1 MGIIAHIDMDCFFC
15 ACEVKKDPELKGKP
29 VIVGGTSDRGVVSAA
44 NYEARNFGVFSA
56 TPLKTAKKLCPDGI
70 FLDVD
75 IKLYRKESERIMEIF
90 YEIADD
96 MQQVSVD
103 EAYLALDN
111 YSKNF
116 SDLDEMAEHIQKTI
130 LEKTSLTCS
139 IGISESRIVSK
150 IASDFKKP
158 AGITIVNN
166 MQKFL
171 APLPIEKIPGIG
183 KVTKENYHNNKVH
196 TIGNL
201 AKLDNFTILE
211 LFGKQG
217 IEYQKV
223 ALGLDRSGIVHRE
236 TIKSISRED
245 TFLNDL
251 YDPLILEK
259 KLFELS
265 RQVHNDL
272 LSSFMT
278 YRTVSI
284 KLRYADF
291 TTITRD
297 ITLRAPIN
305 SLEEIRRN
313 TIELFR
319 KAYNQKNP
327 VRLLGIKLSNLDSDE
342 EIQLTLN
349 DFEKNYF

>member
-15 ACEVKKDPELKGKP
+15 ACEEKRNPELKGKP
-29 VIVGGTSDRGVVSAA
+29 VIVGGTSERGVVSAA
-44 NYEARNFGVFSA
+44 NYEARAFGVYSA
-56 TPLKTAKKLCPDGI
+56 TPLKKAKKLCPKGI
-70 FLDVD
+70 FLAVD
-75 IKLYRKESERIMEIF
+75 GKLYREESKRIMEAF

-116 SDLDEMAEHIQKTI
+116 PSLQEMAEHIQNTI
-130 LEKTSLTCS
+130 KEKTSLTCS

-150 IASDFKKP
+150 IASDYKKP
-158 AGITIVNN
+158 AGITIVNK
-166 MQKFL
+166 MQNFL
-171 APLPIEKIPGIG
+171 EPLPIEKIPGIG
-183 KVTKENYHNNKVH
+183 KVTKELYHSNDIN
-196 TIGNL
+196 TIGDL
-201 AKLDNFTILE
+201 AKLDNFTVLE

-223 ALGLDRSGIVHRE
+223 ALGLDRSGITHRDSV
-236 TIKSISRED
+236 KSISRED
-245 TFLNDL
+245 TFLHDY
-251 YDPLILEK
+251 YDPIILEK

-305 SLEEIRRN
+305 SLEEIRKN

-327 VRLLGIKLSNLDSDE
+327 VRLLGVKLSNLDSDE
-342 EIQLTLN
+342 EIQLTLR
-349 DFEKNYF
+349 DYEKFA